1 MEMRH
6 KPSETVRAY
15 LLGALDERE
24 ASELEV
30 NYFTDPACLRGV
42 RSVEES
48 LIEDYFKKRLS
59 PADRQRFEIR
69 YLEVPELKRRL
80 EEVRSRLE
88 GTASRTKS
96 AVWPS
101 IRLAVACLG
110 LLAVGAGSW
119 RYFHPRSPR
128 TIAAA
133 RSAIP
138 VPMAVITLRLIPGVA
153 KGAVTKGRELTVPA
167 AGAVVRMTLELP
179 GRRMPLDCT
188 VRLLALDAD
197 GRPGVVWTSQLVRS
211 ESVADVGEVTVEP
224 DASILHP
231 ADYIVQVVTPQGG
244 ILETYV
250 FRINRR

>member
-24 ASELEV
+24 ASELEA
-30 NYFTDPACLRGV
+30 NYFRDPACLRWVWG
-42 RSVEES
+42 VEEA
-48 LIEDYFKKRLS
+48 LIEDYFKNRLS
-59 PADRQRFEIR
+59 QVDRQRFEIR
-69 YLEVPELKRRL
+69 YLVVPELKRRL
-80 EEVRSRLE
+80 EEVRARLQ
-88 GTASRTKS
+88 GTTSRTKL

-101 IRLAVACLG
+101 IRFAIVCSG

-128 TIAAA
+128 MIAAA
-133 RSAIP
+133 GSAIP
-138 VPMAVITLRLIPGVA
+138 VPMAVVTIRLIPGVA
-153 KGAVTKGRELTVPA
+153 KGGMTKGQELTVPA
-167 AGAVVRMTLELP
+167 AGATVKITLELP

-197 GRPGVVWTSQLVRS
+197 GRSGVVWTSQLVRS
-211 ESVADVGEVTVEP
+211 ESVADVGEVTVQP

-244 ILETYV
+244 TLETYV